1 MPPIPNYHPFLHE
14 NGQFWGTPNFE
25 PYSFAY
31 TMMFTFWPLVSCA
44 SIPFFFNYM
53 EGEVS
58 HGDYRLEAPVPKK
71 QSKPRS
77 LSSFAAF
84 DHELMPQALMFLLL
98 PAIPRNTSI
107 ETAWRYVRLA
117 FPSPCPTRE
126 RKSRSTC
133 ERDSNKWL
141 GNQQRN
147 FTSRCFT
154 HRWVW
159 LLYPDICYQIFN
171 FTSIAMAE
179 HHFYTRM
186 SIFGDDISFL
196 HRQSFMIL
204 SWSCYVWFLKHF
216 WW

>member
-1 MPPIPNYHPFLHE
+1 
-14 NGQFWGTPNFE
+14 
-25 PYSFAY
+25 
-31 TMMFTFWPLVSCA
+31 
-44 SIPFFFNYM
+44 M

-84 DHELMPQALMFLLL
+84 GHELMPQALMFLLL
-98 PAIPRNTSI
+98 PAIPRNISI
-107 ETAWRYVRLA
+107 EIAWRYVRLA

-133 ERDSNKWL
+133 ERDSNRWL

-159 LLYPDICYQIFN
+159 LLYPDICCQIFI
-171 FTSIAMAE
+171 FSSIAMAE

-216 WW
+216 WWSNH